1 MRINLSDG
9 HPTTIYKWE
18 VKEPKQIIQIV
29 HGSLEQAARYEHF
42 AKWLNTKGFSVWAID
57 LRGHGQEALDR
68 NTLGYFGKDGIVRVI
83 QDVNEISN
91 KMREQYP
98 GIPYTLL
105 GHSMGSFIVRMA
117 ALNYQHIDNLIV
129 VGTNHQNK
137 LTSSI
142 NSFAAKVSN
151 AMLSSKNKAH
161 FSNKVSYKQLDKKIG
176 AKESGEWISYNEKNR
191 KVVKDDELCGFVF
204 SRNAFKTMASWV
216 NTINSKSKLKKQP
229 KNKRVLFI
237 AGEDDPVGN
246 MSKEVAKAYSA
257 YQKFGVESEI
267 KIYPNMRHEILQE
280 DKKTE
285 VYKDIYN
292 FCIKKGWD

>member
-1 MRINLSDG
+1 MTIKLSDG
-9 HPTTIYKWE
+9 YETTIYKWE

-29 HGSLEQAARYEHF
+29 HGSLEHAARYEHF

-68 NTLGYFGKDGIVRVI
+68 NVLGYFGKNGISRVI

-91 KMREQYP
+91 MMREKHP
-98 GIPYTLL
+98 NIPYTLL

-137 LTSSI
+137 FTSSI

-151 AMLSSKNKAH
+151 AMLPSKKKA
-161 FSNKVSYKQLDKKIG
+161 FFLNRVSYKQLDKKIG

-191 KVVKDDELCGFVF
+191 EVVKQDELCGFVF
-204 SRNAFKTMASWV
+204 SRNAFKTMAAWV

-229 KNKRVLFI
+229 KNKRALFI

-246 MSKEVAKAYSA
+246 MSKEVAKA
-257 YQKFGVESEI
+257 
-267 KIYPNMRHEILQE
+267 
-280 DKKTE
+280 
-285 VYKDIYN
+285 
-292 FCIKKGWD
+292 